1 MSNSIGD
8 DMSKLELW
16 LSITVVFFIIWY
28 LLSFTVAYFIY
39 LKKIKKKHLSAIQQK
54 INSINTLYQKIEKLS
69 ARNVYL
75 ERRVIEVEDG
85 IESGFGAKIRQE
97 VTVVN
102 AEFTKLEMVIML
114 AGVSV
119 LLKNPK
125 TVDDAEFYINLSK
138 KIQKLIDNMKEEMGE

>member
-1 MSNSIGD
+1 
-8 DMSKLELW
+8 MSKLELW